1 MSTRESMAEWTARD
15 CTYEYLIGLNIYLK
29 VFLSL
34 AWDLGPGSPR
44 SQDFPLVIPVRPHA
58 GLSSRPQAFAPMGC
72 CPVVPRP
79 GVGVCLHSM
88 PSCLYADPLIGH
100 PSQTPSSDATGN
112 ESSSQTHLLTGNLY
126 LALAIEILAVYG
138 PLILGPSNLVTCY
151 YIAIFY
157 LL

>member
-1 MSTRESMAEWTARD
+1 
-15 CTYEYLIGLNIYLK
+15 
-29 VFLSL
+29 
-34 AWDLGPGSPR
+34 
-44 SQDFPLVIPVRPHA
+44 VIPCIYAHTLALAADGERSPPWA
-58 GLSSRPQAFAPMGC
+58 
-72 CPVVPRP
+72 VVAWCMPRP

-100 PSQTPSSDATGN
+100 PSRAPSCDATGN
-112 ESSSQTHLLTGNLY
+112 ESSSQTHLLSGNLY

-157 LL
+157 VL